1 MKKKQTGL
9 KSKDNND
16 KLKDSEYSQVIEVE
30 TPEELTQAIAQLEI
44 EEGHKTKEH
53 DAVIPSK
60 ILNLPVSIKGTKNRL
75 LSNLFKNKTFIANFQ
90 LRNGKHTTVLI
101 RASKNY
107 FKYLNGTY
115 IIDDTLAYDNIS
127 SKFLMLDYHQDFCLP
142 IQRNIIWHDIQDAIE
157 NSGIYEIENSTNPSA
172 LTKILEA
179 DIGGGVARASAMP
192 DFIKQ
197 MRLLV
202 IIAAV
207 SSTVL
212 LLLFMIKS
220 GMLNSVKGSLGL

>member
-1 MKKKQTGL
+1 MAKKKMNGL
-9 KSKDNND
+9 KSGGN
-16 KLKDSEYSQVIEVE
+16 EYSESITVE
-30 TPEELTQAIAQLEI
+30 TSEELTHAIAQAGI
-44 EEGHKTKEH
+44 EEGHAIKEH
-53 DAVIPSK
+53 DAIIPSK
-60 ILNLPVSIKGTKNRL
+60 ISNVPVSAKGVKNRL
-75 LSNLFKNKTFIANFQ
+75 LSNAFKNKTFIANFQ

-142 IQRNIIWHDIQDAIE
+142 IQRSIIWHDIQDAIE

-207 SSTVL
+207 SSTIM

-220 GMLNSVKGSLGL
+220 GMLNSVKGTLGM